1 MILHCTFGIVS
12 FSEKAM
18 HEMKQIRRD
27 SMKPMLGNL
36 AKLAKDVPPNAP
48 LLFGSEED
56 INKEITKIMAINLA
70 MAKSMRGKFSKN
82 LKTPPPYCSRY
93 GRRGQRGEKPRG
105 RPNRRPSRKQ
115 KYNGNN

>member
-1 MILHCTFGIVS
+1 MCPNVIRTFGLTKLTLRPGQFDLMMQNVQKHDIALHVWHCT

-27 SMKPMLGNL
+27 SMKPMLCNL

-56 INKEITKIMAINLA
+56 INKGIT
-70 MAKSMRGKFSKN
+70 
-82 LKTPPPYCSRY
+82 
-93 GRRGQRGEKPRG
+93 
-105 RPNRRPSRKQ
+105 
-115 KYNGNN
+115 